1 MSTDFVRGV
10 IAMGFVVAAG
20 FFFRFWRDTRERLF
34 AFFGVAF
41 LLLATNRW
49 LLSIYH
55 DERNFHPALYG
66 VRLLAFLIL
75 LLAIVE
81 KNIRRS

>member
-20 FFFRFWRDTRERLF
+20 FFFRFWRDTRER
-34 AFFGVAF
+34 
-41 LLLATNRW
+41 LLATNRW